1 MRITRKLAL
10 LALPI
15 ALVIAAACSTEPQPA
30 EQPAP
35 AATPPPAAPAASSA
49 PRAFFVEPADGAT
62 VTSPVT
68 LKFGS
73 EGVTILP
80 VPEGEVTTTRPGVGH
95 YHLAIDAECLAPG
108 TEIKKGENWI
118 HYGKGDT
125 QATTQLSPGPHN
137 LTLAIGDDKHVQVE
151 GSWCKTITVNV
162 AAPAAK

>member
-1 MRITRKLAL
+1 MRITRN
-10 LALPI
+10 LALPALAI
-15 ALVIAAACSTEPQPA
+15 ALVIGGAACTSEPQPA
-30 EQPAP
+30 EQPA
-35 AATPPPAAPAASSA
+35 ATTTTPPAPAAST
-49 PRAFFVEPADGAT
+49 PRTFFVEPADGAT

-68 LKFGS
+68 MKFGS
-73 EGVTILP
+73 EGVTIMP
-80 VPEGEVTTTRPGVGH
+80 VPEGEVTTVRPGVGH
-95 YHLAIDAECLAPG
+95 YHLAIDTECLAPG